1 MPARLSALLALV
13 AFGVYTLYV
22 MAISEK
28 PLLEFGAQL
37 MSRPDTAQ
45 VVIDLYLACG
55 LIGIWMYQDNRRQ
68 GRGLLYLLPFYL
80 VTAVFASIGPL
91 LYLALRRPT
100 NRKTDDGSHR
110 AVAAPVEQ
118 PGTDPR
124 A

>member
-1 MPARLSALLALV
+1 MLARLSALLALV
-13 AFGVYTLYV
+13 AFGGYTLHV
-22 MAISEK
+22 MAIK

-80 VTAVFASIGPL
+80 VTAVFASIGPRL
-91 LYLALRRPT
+91 HLVLRRPAT
-100 NRKTDDGSHR
+100 K
-110 AVAAPVEQ
+110 E
-118 PGTDPR
+118 
-124 A
+124 